1 MNDKDTASATGRR
14 SRPGGRAAQVVS
26 AVHEATLAL
35 LQERGFD
42 AMEIPEIAERAGV
55 NKTSVYRR
63 WPGKVELV
71 LDVAMAQMRSD
82 VPVPDTGSLA
92 GDLGALLDAIAATLA
107 TPFVAGLLRALISR
121 GSQDAA
127 VRAARDAFWEV
138 RFGLSA
144 QLVERAIARGELPA
158 GTEPRR
164 LLEVAAAP
172 LFFRTLVTGE
182 VIAAGDTAVLAQRAI
197 AAFQTRQAPR

>member
-1 MNDKDTASATGRR
+1 MSDNDTTGAAAPRRR
-14 SRPGGRAAQVVS
+14 SRPGGRAAQVVA

-55 NKTSVYRR
+55 NKTSIYRR

-92 GDLGALLDAIAATLA
+92 GDLSALLDTIAVTLA
-107 TPFVAGLLRALISR
+107 TPFVAGLLRALFSR
-121 GSQDAA
+121 GDQDEA
-127 VRAARDAFWEV
+127 VRAARDAFWDV

-144 QLVERAIARGELPA
+144 QLVKRGIVRGELPV
-158 GTEPRR
+158 GTDPRR
-164 LLEVAAAP
+164 FLELAAAP

-182 VIAAGDTAVLAQRAI
+182 AITAADTAALAQRAI
-197 AAFQTRQAPR
+197 TAFQVR